1 MYIHTP
7 HADSNH
13 FTCASFRLSLP
24 YIWPHFWLLDPS
36 QTCGCLSQRQTR
48 GPWHL
53 LLSGLG
59 MRVRTG
65 DSKRM
70 GWSFPSKFS
79 SVKEE
84 KRDMYQPLYPLPFSL
99 PCTYRECD
107 LGPEFQTL
115 PKEGSLWRGGI
126 NVASLVNHLYS
137 ITSHGMI
144 ITSHGSNHPISP
156 DVMHVQ

>member
-1 MYIHTP
+1 MLYFWAGSQWFVLPMYTRHSHHEKDLTTVHVHPHPP
-7 HADSNH
+7 HADCNH
-13 FTCASFRLSLP
+13 FTCASFRLSLS

-70 GWSFPSKFS
+70 GRSFPSKFS

-84 KRDMYQPLYPLPFSL
+84 KRDMYQPLHPLPFSL
-99 PCTYRECD
+99 PYTYRECD

-115 PKEGSLWRGGI
+115 PKEGSLWKGG
-126 NVASLVNHLYS
+126 N
-137 ITSHGMI
+137 
-144 ITSHGSNHPISP
+144 
-156 DVMHVQ
+156 